1 MKWLNLVSTCRPSNS
16 QQTLSSRR
24 HSDFFDSFSSL
35 KLKSSSDENVTPA
48 MSKLQGYYG
57 LRSADTKG
65 AAECEMAMLQKGRAH
80 YLEDG
85 PLHKS
90 FSNPPLSHYRKSK
103 SATNCLESE
112 NSNLIDQDMSPDS
125 ESNDSAKWIDKLV
138 RRRQKS
144 EADFMSRTPEKLL
157 KEENGSGNA
166 ISAITGKGLAL
177 RPKSAGRTV
186 SLGADV
192 DASGFNPIPIGLGD
206 SFLTDDDNGIRKT
219 SSASSLDSDNG
230 SLSSIWP
237 TSKWS
242 LKPDFQAFSAAAI
255 TIPIFDGLPKPSNW
269 RNKAAVD

>member
-1 MKWLNLVSTCRPSNS
+1 MFICRPSSS

-24 HSDFFDSFSSL
+24 HSDLFDSFSSL
-35 KLKSSSDENVTPA
+35 KLKSSSEEKVTPA
-48 MSKLQGYYG
+48 MSKLQGFYG
-57 LRSADTKG
+57 LRSKDTKD
-65 AAECEMAMLQKGRAH
+65 AAECDMTMFQKGRAH

-90 FSNPPLSHYRKSK
+90 SISNPPFSHYRKSK
-103 SATNCLESE
+103 SAANCLESE
-112 NSNLIDQDMSPDS
+112 HGSLIDQDMSQ
-125 ESNDSAKWIDKLV
+125 EAETNDSAKWVDKLV

-144 EADFMSRTPEKLL
+144 EADFTSHTPEKLM
-157 KEENGSGNA
+157 EENGSGTA

-177 RPKSAGRTV
+177 RPKSASRTV
-186 SLGADV
+186 SLGADGE
-192 DASGFNPIPIGLGD
+192 ASGFNPIPIGLGD

-219 SSASSLDSDNG
+219 SSASSLDSENG
-230 SLSSIWP
+230 ALSSIWP

-242 LKPDFQAFSAAAI
+242 LKSDFQAFSAAAI